1 MEIDEDFSKIKIILI
16 IIRDMNKFLKV
27 LDKIN
32 FINVRNREFFIKL

>member
-16 IIRDMNKFLKV
+16 IIRDTNKFLKV